1 MSEIFALD
9 PQGQRV
15 AAETAAQNPYDPRT
29 ADTGFFTGALYGTG
43 MGIMRGG
50 AAAARAIDILAS
62 APMAAYEG
70 LTGQEGRF
78 LDDWYRSV
86 DETVGNA
93 VDFWTPNAAEV
104 GAAGQILGGFSEMA
118 LPLAAMGG
126 NPSALL
132 GSAQVNTAADLAK
145 QGVDATTATQVGLLQ
160 GAATAAGF
168 QLPILGKGLVSRL
181 LAGASGNLAL
191 NATAAYFTEKKLE
204 SEGYD
209 AQAEQFNPAD
219 LKARIVDLLSGAAFG
234 AIAHLGAVHVP
245 QRIKDAALTAEN
257 AQHFQQ
263 DTAPG
268 EPQDLESYVA
278 HQEAMEQATR
288 QLLTGDPVSVPAS
301 MADANFSPRADSAA
315 PELPPE
321 ITRLDRELEQ
331 GEPKALPKSI
341 SQTIEETSMPAETR
355 AQMVEMYRAAREV
368 KPAFDQGVQE
378 IAKQAGSPHEPQ
390 IADLK
395 NVGRA
400 VEKTLADYGGDASR
414 LKDIVRATV
423 VVDNFE
429 QLQRAIDATAEK
441 FGPGSVVDY
450 RDMLRS
456 PVEPSD
462 GYRDV
467 KMTVVVGGHLTE
479 LQVNVPE
486 MTKTKEGLHSLYEER
501 RSILAKAEK
510 RELTPAELDRVQALN
525 GIMKGRYAA
534 ARREASNRLKSASS
548 TSKPSSYAQLSDTR
562 RPSGEGTSNA
572 RTVSPPSGVGSAAT
586 GTPPTF
592 QKTGSLPRVG
602 PDMGKPPTGAS
613 IPKDVLAGEHLV
625 RAAKEAIMQNPDL
638 KVATGET
645 APDGSGATMSAQ
657 ELLAHGEAEI
667 ARTERDSGAFQALA
681 NCILRSGEE

>member
-9 PQGQRV
+9 PQGERV

-62 APMAAYEG
+62 APVAAYEG

-86 DETVGNA
+86 DETAGNA

-132 GSAQVNTAADLAK
+132 GSAQVNTTADLAK

-191 NATAAYFTEKKLE
+191 NTTATYLTEKKLE

-278 HQEAMEQATR
+278 HQDAMEQATR
-288 QLLTGDPVSVPAS
+288 QLLTGDPISVPAS
-301 MADANFSPRADSAA
+301 MADANFSPRTGSPA

-341 SQTIEETSMPAETR
+341 SQAIEETSMPAETR

-390 IADLK
+390 IAGLK

-400 VEKTLADYGGDASR
+400 AEKTLADYGGDASR

-441 FGPGSVVDY
+441 FGAHSIIDY
-450 RDMLRS
+450 RDNLRA
-456 PVEPSD
+456 PIDTVD

-467 KMTVVVGGHLTE
+467 KMNVEIGGHIAE

-486 MTKTKEGLHSLYEER
+486 MVKAKQGLHSLYEER
-501 RSILAKAEK
+501 RTLAAKTDLSTQQIERITAI
-510 RELTPAELDRVQALN
+510 N

-534 ARREASNRLKSASS
+534 AWREAKSRLNAASS
-548 TSKPSSYAQLSDTR
+548 TSAPSSKAQDRVTG

-572 RTVSPPSGVGSAAT
+572 RTLTPPSGVGNAAT

-602 PDMGKPPTGAS
+602 PDIGKPPTGAS

-667 ARTERDSGAFQALA
+667 ARAERDSGAFQALA
-681 NCILRSGEE
+681 NCILRSREE